1 MRSFKSDHEEGEHI
15 FTRLPVKCDRK
26 IANSIYRRREII
38 RRVEGRKDGG
48 KIAARIFAPQARFP
62 QPDRKFLERR
72 LSVDFRSLR
81 GEIKA

>member
-48 KIAARIFAPQARFP
+48 KIAARIFAPQ
-62 QPDRKFLERR
+62 PDRKFLERR